1 MTNWQDLDEMEALLS
16 SAREVYR
23 PTPFWSQS
31 CIDISNEIRKQGLDN
46 FRKLP
51 INLDYFVPTY
61 GHPGNSL
68 RSEDLVNLKNLIEN
82 TMVAA
87 PKASQLIENL
97 LSGYTQA
104 QSDFRTLLASDN
116 TEIEPYLHNFS
127 ESVVGNPKEQFTF
140 QQRTFSRSSLNYLL
154 GLSLLKKH
162 LNGFVPKVVLEI
174 GGGFGSLGE
183 ILGSQ
188 KDLDSKYIDVDI
200 PPMHFIAQYYLSQV
214 FGEKNVKT
222 ANEFLDDEVI
232 SIEDLPAFTTLS
244 SWQIQLLQGDVDL
257 FVNFISFQEMEPF
270 VVENYLNQVERLGA
284 KWILLR
290 NMREGKQI
298 KSLES
303 TGVENQTLSEDYI
316 TLLKKSYDFVNRNVI
331 PFGFETVDGFHSELL
346 LFRRRMSQ

>member
-1 MTNWQDLDEMEALLS
+1 
-16 SAREVYR
+16 
-23 PTPFWSQS
+23 
-31 CIDISNEIRKQGLDN
+31 
-46 FRKLP
+46 
-51 INLDYFVPTY
+51 
-61 GHPGNSL
+61 
-68 RSEDLVNLKNLIEN
+68 
-82 TMVAA
+82 MVAA

-116 TEIEPYLHNFS
+116 TEIEPNLHNFS

-154 GLSLLKKH
+154 GLSLLKKY

-174 GGGFGSLGE
+174 GGGFGSFGE

-200 PPMHFIAQYYLSQV
+200 PPMHFIAQYYLRQI
-214 FGEKNVKT
+214 FGEKNVKG
-222 ANEFLDDEVI
+222 ANEFLGKDAI
-232 SIEDLPAFTTLS
+232 SIDDLPAFTTLC
-244 SWQIQLLQGDVDL
+244 SWQIESLQGGVDL

-270 VVENYLNQVERLGA
+270 VVENYLNQVERLGT

-303 TGVENQTLSEDYI
+303 VGVETQTLSEDYI
-316 TLLKKSYDFVNRNVI
+316 TLLNKSYDLVSRNVT
-331 PFGFETVDGFHSELL
+331 PFGFETVDRFQPELL
-346 LFRRRMSQ
+346 LFRLQD